1 MSPEKETR
9 LTTTGYICLLPIFL
23 LCYAFPAMGQS
34 RLLHRIDSVAGRM
47 YHRAKVDT
55 AYIRR
60 PEGRWIVKLRANVS
74 GAQIETDGTMD
85 GVSYNTELRSALRE
99 TFSVSVAYRGLS
111 LGLSLNPAHITG
123 RDNDMELN
131 FSSYGNKVGGE
142 IVLHSS
148 KTFSGTVTRDGIEN
162 DVPTGLVRQ
171 SILSANGYYVFNN
184 RRFSY
189 PAALSQSYRQRRSA
203 GSWMLGLSLWGG
215 VVSVARSEALTSQP
229 FDISLAQIAIGGGY
243 GHNFV
248 VDRRWLF
255 HISALPTFVAYG
267 HNRMETDG
275 TSRKI
280 DYSFPEVIITSRAAI
295 IYHFPRCFTGLS
307 MVASI
312 MSMGT
317 PDKMEFA
324 DSKWRGRLFF
334 GIML

>member
-1 MSPEKETR
+1 MKVQNTDNKEIDMKR
-9 LTTTGYICLLPIFL
+9 LVLPAL
-23 LCYAFPAMGQS
+23 LCCSCHVMGQS

-47 YHRAKVDT
+47 YYRTKVDT

-60 PEGRWIVKLRANVS
+60 PESRWIVKLRANVS
-74 GAQIETDGTMD
+74 GAQIETEGTMD
-85 GVSYNTELRSALRE
+85 GVSYETELQSALRE

-111 LGLSLNPAHITG
+111 LGLSLNPAHLTG

-131 FSSYGNKVGGE
+131 VSSYGNKVGGE

-162 DVPTGLVRQ
+162 SVAGGLVRHT
-171 SILSANGYYVFNN
+171 ILSANGYYVFNH

-215 VVSVARSEALTSQP
+215 VVSADRSEALTSQP
-229 FDISLAQIAIGGGY
+229 FDIHLAQIAIGGGY

-255 HISALPTFVAYG
+255 HISALPTFVIYG
-267 HNRMETDG
+267 RNRMETDG
-275 TSRKI
+275 ASRKI

-295 IYHFPRCFTGLS
+295 IYHFPRYFTGLS

-312 MSMGT
+312 MNIGS
-317 PDKMEFA
+317 PEKMRFA